1 MMLRS
6 KKLVL
11 SLILFVNL
19 QLYSQELFNELSISA
34 GYVSF
39 RGDYGER
46 QDGETNLGNTGLGI
60 SAVHYLNF
68 AYSTYGNNYFSRHF
82 KLRNQLLYQN
92 TSLEHLGKYAKG
104 DGDDAFKLSAMTGEV
119 NTLEVSTGL
128 QWFYKRIKE
137 YEISTKSFSPY
148 AGAGIGAV
156 YANPS
161 NRTSLPGELG
171 SATNTFE
178 TFLPQSGSNKS
189 RIINDSEIALA
200 VNFQTGTFYRLSS
213 TSDLFLEL
221 SWHFYSSDF
230 IDGLSPVGDQNRDN
244 DWTVWLSLGYV
255 FYFGAF

>member
-1 MMLRS
+1 MEI
-6 KKLVL
+6 KFNKLILLLV
-11 SLILFVNL
+11 LFVN
-19 QLYSQELFNELSISA
+19 QLHSQELFNEVSISA

-39 RGDYGER
+39 RGDYGEAH
-46 QDGETNLGNTGLGI
+46 DDKTNLGNTGFGI

-68 AYSTYGNNYFSRHF
+68 AYTTYGNNYFSRHF

-104 DGDDAFKLSAMTGEV
+104 NGDGALKLSAMTGEV
-119 NTLEVSTGL
+119 NTLELSTGL
-128 QWFYKRIKE
+128 QWFYRRIKE

-156 YANPS
+156 FANPS
-161 NRTSLPGELG
+161 NKTSLSGELG
-171 SATNTFE
+171 STSNTFG
-178 TFLPQSGSNKS
+178 TFLPQSGSNKNP
-189 RIINDSEIALA
+189 IANDSETALA

-230 IDGLSPVGDQNRDN
+230 IDGLSPIGDQNRSD
-244 DWTVWLSLGYV
+244 DWAVWLSLGYV